1 MAVSLAWRQLRHD
14 PWRLLVAVLGVA
26 FAVLLMLMQLGFR
39 RAMLESAVR
48 YQERLDYDL
57 VLLSRQSVFIG
68 ITHPFPRRRLYQA
81 AGLAGVEWVAP
92 LYAYQQ
98 HFENPWQHNTRNLL
112 IVGTDPRRVVLR
124 TPGAAEHLAKLTR
137 PDAILFD
144 RLSRLEFGPIAER
157 FDRGERVTTE
167 IAGKQVEVVGLF
179 ELGSSF
185 GIDGN
190 VLTSEEGF
198 LRLFPHR
205 SQGSIDL
212 GLIKLT
218 PGTDPE
224 PLRATLAAQ
233 LERDVEVLTR
243 EGFAKREIGYWEGTT
258 PIGYVFG
265 FGLVMGFVV
274 GAIIVYQILFAS
286 VSDHLSEYATL
297 KALGYSDGAV
307 GSIVLQQSVLLAAMG
322 FVPGVLLTQ
331 VAYVVAGRALRMP
344 VELSA
349 GRSVAVLALTMV
361 MCSLAATMALRKVR
375 QADPAELF

>member
-81 AGLAGVEWVAP
+81 AGLAGVDWVAP

-124 TPGAAEHLAKLTR
+124 TPGAADHLAKLAR

-144 RLSRLEFGPIAER
+144 RLSRLEFGPIAES

-212 GLIKLT
+212 GLIKLL

-224 PLRATLAAQ
+224 PLRATLEAQ

-243 EGFAKREIGYWEGTT
+243 QGFAKREIGYWEGTT

-265 FGLVMGFVV
+265 FGLAMGFVV

-307 GSIVLQQSVLLAAMG
+307 GGIVLRQAVLLAAMG
-322 FVPGVLLTQ
+322 FVPGVVLTQ
-331 VAYVVAGRALRMP
+331 VAYEVTGRALRMP

-349 GRSVAVLALTMV
+349 GRSAAVLVLTMV